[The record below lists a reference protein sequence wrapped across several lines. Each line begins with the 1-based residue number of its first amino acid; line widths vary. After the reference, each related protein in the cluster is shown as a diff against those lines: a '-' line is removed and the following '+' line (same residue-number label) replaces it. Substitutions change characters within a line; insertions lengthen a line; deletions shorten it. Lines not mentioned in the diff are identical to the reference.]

1 MQEKEKEEGLLQK
14 IKGDNWAVT
23 DTSFLAPVI
32 NLATSPPPPSFSSCC
47 QQTGTDKKVSIDAFG

>member
-32 NLATSPPPPSFSSCC
+32 NLLLLRLSLAVVKRE
-47 QQTGTDKKVSIDAFG
+47 TDKKVSIDAFG